1 MGELDSFLLFG
12 SESSRAELFTRVRV
26 AKPTNTPLEP
36 TAEKRGGSAAIRYAD
51 TSGPDLPWAVDS
63 LSSWISKSLMR
74 YTTSRRSRS
83 IRPFVI
89 WID

>member
-36 TAEKRGGSAAIRYAD
+36 TAEKRGGSEAE
-51 TSGPDLPWAVDS
+51 S
-63 LSSWISKSLMR
+63 LCVRPIL
-74 YTTSRRSRS
+74 RRSCEWS
-83 IRPFVI
+83 
-89 WID
+89 

>member
-36 TAEKRGGSAAIRYAD
+36 TAEKRGASAAIR
-51 TSGPDLPWAVDS
+51 
-63 LSSWISKSLMR
+63 
-74 YTTSRRSRS
+74 
-83 IRPFVI
+83 
-89 WID
+89 